1 MSARPTR
8 PEVDTEGPWH
18 YLDHAASS
26 PLRPE
31 AAEVH
36 DRLARTLWGN
46 PTGSHALAR
55 RARDHLDEARERL
68 AGVVGCGPGDV
79 VFTSGGTEAD
89 NLAVRGTLAAS
100 PGRVVCTA
108 IEHHAVLDPIVAA
121 GGTVVPV
128 DRRGAVDLDALAD
141 ALDEDV
147 TLVSVGLVN
156 NEVGTIQ
163 PLAEVRALL
172 DERAPRARLHTDAAQ
187 ALPWLDLRAAAS
199 PAHLVTLASHKAG
212 GPRGIG
218 ALVVRDGVP
227 IVAQQAG
234 GGQERGRRSGTPD
247 VAAAAAFATAAEAAH
262 DDRHRLVADATR
274 WRDRLLDA
282 ITAEVPGAVASA
294 DPDGDRHHLV
304 AGIANVCLTAVD
316 SEALLYLLEHDH
328 RVLASAASSCAS
340 GAQEPSH
347 VLAALGH
354 PRALAGGSLRLSLGW
369 STTEDDVA
377 AALAGVPEAA
387 RRLQARARAGA
398 PA

>member
-1 MSARPTR
+1 MSAPPNR
-8 PEVDTEGPWH
+8 PEVDGEAPWH
-18 YLDHAASS
+18 HLDHAASS

-31 AAEVH
+31 AADVADH
-36 DRLARTLWGN
+36 LGRTLWGN
-46 PTGSHALAR
+46 PSGAHALAR

-68 AGVVGCGPGDV
+68 ASLTGCQPGEL

-89 NLAVRGTLAAS
+89 NLAVRGTVAAT

-108 IEHHAVLDPIVAA
+108 IEHHAVLDPVLAA

-128 DRRGAVDLDALAD
+128 DRRGVVDLDALAE
-141 ALDEDV
+141 ALGDDV
-147 TLVSVGLVN
+147 VLVSVGIVN
-156 NEVGTIQ
+156 NEVGTVQ
-163 PLAEVRALL
+163 PLAEVRAVV
-172 DERAPRARLHTDAAQ
+172 DEHAPQARLHTDAAQ
-187 ALPWLDLRAAAS
+187 ALPWLDLRTATA
-199 PAHLVTLASHKAG
+199 PADLVTLASHKAG
-212 GPRGIG
+212 GPRGVG
-218 ALVVRDGVP
+218 ALVVRDGAP
-227 IVAQQAG
+227 LVAQQVG

-247 VAAAAAFATAAEAAH
+247 VAAAAAFATAAAAA
-262 DDRHRLVADATR
+262 DRDRDRLVADATR
-274 WRDRLLDA
+274 WRDRLLDT
-282 ITAEVPGAVASA
+282 ITAEVPGAVASSC
-294 DPDGDRHHLV
+294 PDGDRRHLV
-304 AGIANVCLTAVD
+304 AGIANLCLPEVD

-377 AALAGVPEAA
+377 AALAGVPAVA
-387 RRLQARARAGA
+387 RRLQARARAGT

>member
-1 MSARPTR
+1 MSRRTAPATPDDRA
-8 PEVDTEGPWH
+8 WH

-31 AAEVH
+31 AANVA

-46 PTGSHALAR
+46 PSGAHALAR
-55 RARDHLDEARERL
+55 RARDQLDEARERL
-68 AGVVGCGPGDV
+68 AGVVGCRPGEI

-89 NLAVRGTLAAS
+89 NLAVRGRLAVA
-100 PGRVVCTA
+100 PGRVVCSA
-108 IEHHAVLDPIVAA
+108 IEHHAVLDAVLAA
-121 GGTVVPV
+121 GGTVVAV
-128 DRRGAVDLDALAD
+128 DGRGVIDLDALAA
-141 ALDEDV
+141 ALDDDV
-147 TLVSVGLVN
+147 TLLSVALVN
-156 NEVGTIQ
+156 NEVGTVQ
-163 PLAEVRALL
+163 PLADVRPVL
-172 DERAPRARLHTDAAQ
+172 DEHAPPAVLHTDAVQ
-187 ALPWLDLRAAAS
+187 GLPWLDLRTAAAG
-199 PAHLVTLASHKAG
+199 ADLVSVGSHKAG

-218 ALVVRDGVP
+218 ALVVRDGVALA
-227 IVAQQAG
+227 AQQVG

-247 VAAAAAFATAAEAAH
+247 VAAAASFAIAAEAA
-262 DDRHRLVADATR
+262 DSDRERLVDDATR

-282 ITAEVPGAVASA
+282 ITREVPGAVASA
-294 DPDGDRHHLV
+294 APSGDRAHLV
-304 AGIANVCLTAVD
+304 AGIANVCLPAVD
-316 SEALLYLLEHDH
+316 SEALLYLLEHEH

-354 PRALAGGSLRLSLGW
+354 PRQLAGGSLRLSLGW

-377 AALAGVPEAA
+377 AALAGVPEVA

>member
-1 MSARPTR
+1 MNPRPGPTTR
-8 PEVDTEGPWH
+8 DEQGWH

-31 AAEVH
+31 AADVA

-46 PTGSHALAR
+46 PSGAHALAR
-55 RARDHLDEARERL
+55 HARDHLDEARERL
-68 AGVVGCGPGDV
+68 AAVVGCRHGEV

-89 NLAVRGTLAAS
+89 NLAIRGTLAAT

-108 IEHHAVLDPIVAA
+108 IEHHAVLDVVEGV

-128 DRRGAVDLDALAD
+128 DARGLVDLCALAD
-141 ALDEDV
+141 ALDDDV
-147 TLVSVGLVN
+147 VLVSVALVN

-163 PLAEVRALL
+163 PLAEVRAVL
-172 DERAPRARLHTDAAQ
+172 EEHAPRARLHTDAVQ
-187 ALPWLDLRAAAS
+187 GLPWLDLRTAAA
-199 PAHLVTLASHKAG
+199 PADLVSIGAHKVG

-218 ALVVRDGVP
+218 ALVLRDGAP
-227 IVAQQAG
+227 LVAQQVG
-234 GGQERGRRSGTPD
+234 GGQERGRRSGTSD
-247 VAAAAAFATAAEAAH
+247 VAAAVAFATAAEAA
-262 DDRHRLVADATR
+262 DADRARLVADATR
-274 WRDRLLDA
+274 WRDQLLDTIA
-282 ITAEVPGAVASA
+282 AEVPGAVASA
-294 DPDGDRHHLV
+294 CPDGDRRHLV
-304 AGIANVCLTAVD
+304 AGIANLCLPEVD

-377 AALAGVPEAA
+377 AALVGVPEVA